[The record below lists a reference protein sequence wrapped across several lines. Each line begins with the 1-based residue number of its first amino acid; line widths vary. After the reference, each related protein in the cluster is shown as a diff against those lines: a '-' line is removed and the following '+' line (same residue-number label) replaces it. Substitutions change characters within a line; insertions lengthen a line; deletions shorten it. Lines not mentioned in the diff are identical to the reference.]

1 VATVELQESK
11 LEVSMDSISRY
22 WFGDYLAMWRPR
34 APGARALSAG
44 MQGEAVLWL
53 RHSLNSIQG
62 RPKEESAS
70 DYYDEDLVQM
80 VEDFQRQH
88 RLNVDG
94 VAGAQT
100 QILIDALSNPAG
112 APLLVAQAANAGASS

>member
-1 VATVELQESK
+1 
-11 LEVSMDSISRY
+11 
-22 WFGDYLAMWRPR
+22 
-34 APGARALSAG
+34 